1 MNLIIKTTLL
11 YLLVAMLVFSIGGV
25 VTYNMVQKEVKK
37 ETDYDLR
44 YNYKQI
50 VKAIEAGAPVELLRD
65 DRINIIRLNTISK
78 ADTQQIYADTLA
90 PHPYLDRL
98 EDQRMLTGVEEID
111 GKYYRI
117 TVMDVFIES
126 DDIYEGVVNVMI
138 LLFIF
143 LGTVLLVCGFMIT
156 RWMFQPFKNTLEKI
170 RTFNVKKSKELKLPK
185 TSTKEFRLL
194 NTFVG
199 QMAAKARRD
208 YLSVKEFSEN
218 ASHEMQ
224 TPLSVARG
232 KLELLLE
239 TPGLTAEQLTLIQT
253 AQQSLGKLSKLG
265 EALLLLTK
273 IDNEEFETQQTID
286 FSRIVRTCLSNF
298 EELAQLKELRLKSEV
313 DSDVKVKIDPI
324 LADVLIGN
332 LVKNTIRH
340 NIENGWIEVQLTQKQ
355 LIVKNTGETPKL
367 SPQQLFERFQKSHQS
382 NGSLGLGLAIV
393 KKICEVHHFEVKYEV
408 LENVHTVTVKF

>member
-50 VKAIEAGAPVELLRD
+50 VKAIEAGAPIELLKD
-65 DRINIIRLNTISK
+65 DRVNITTLAAVSPKDMQRVF
-78 ADTQQIYADTLA
+78 ADTLA
-90 PHPYLDRL
+90 SHPYLDRL

-126 DDIYEGVVNVMI
+126 DDIYEGVVNVMV

-143 LGTVLLVCGFMIT
+143 LGIVLLIFSFLIT
-156 RWMFQPFKNTLEKI
+156 RWMFQPFKKTLEKI
-170 RTFNVKKSKELKLPK
+170 RTFNVKKSRELQLPK

-239 TPGLTAEQLTLIQT
+239 TPGLSGEQLTLIQT

-286 FSRIVRTCLSNF
+286 FSTIVRTCLSNF

-313 DSDVKVKIDPI
+313 DSNVKVKIDPI

-355 LIVKNTGETPKL
+355 LIVRNTGETPKL

-408 LENVHTVTVKF
+408 LEYVHTVTVKF